1 MVFDVRPGAVAAAA
15 AATATAPSSCLA
27 HVYRHEMAYS
37 AAELGFVGAI
47 QAAVESYEGKCMQHE
62 HLLGVAERVWRK
74 HGYGQVNTKW
84 GPLQPTW
91 HGMAVI
97 ATEQSWAAT
106 EAYSM
111 SCWDYRLEG
120 YAMGQGDGGGYEM
133 GQGEVGADIKQDVGS
148 DVAASYDLA
157 QGQDL
162 ATNPDK
168 QAPPCKFIPNAD
180 DWAGLRLRAMKDN
193 HNERERRRK
202 MRRQADKEAEAMVQQ
217 AEEEG
222 YTVYTTSAAGP
233 SSSSSSSAVCMSSEA
248 APSSRLGATPKGRAQ
263 PPQQC

>member
-27 HVYRHEMAYS
+27 QVYRHEMAYS
-37 AAELGFVGAI
+37 AAELGFVEAI

-180 DWAGLRLRAMKDN
+180 DWAGLRLRAMKDK

-202 MRRQADKEAEAMVQQ
+202 MRRRADKEAEAEVQQ

-233 SSSSSSSAVCMSSEA
+233 SSSSSSRLGAMPKA

>member
-1 MVFDVRPGAVAAAA
+1 
-15 AATATAPSSCLA
+15 
-27 HVYRHEMAYS
+27 MAYS
-37 AAELGFVGAI
+37 AAALEALWALP
-47 QAAVESYEGKCMQHE
+47 AAVESYERQCMQHE
-62 HLLGVAERVWRK
+62 DLLGVAERVWRK
-74 HGYGQVNTKW
+74 HGYGRVNTPS
-84 GPLQPTW
+84 GPLRPTW

-168 QAPPCKFIPNAD
+168 QAPPCKFIPNTD
-180 DWAGLRLRAMKDN
+180 DWAGLRLRAMKDK

-202 MRRQADKEAEAMVQQ
+202 MRRQADKEEAEAMVQQ